1 MALAEA
7 VRACLKGEAT
17 SKTYEDIGTLL
28 PFLADPADS
37 ASDGSLLV
45 GEANILQQVRDLEYG
60 LGLILMMTCTM
71 T

>member
-28 PFLADPADS
+28 PCLADPADS
-37 ASDGSLLV
+37 HGASGSDLSSLLV
-45 GEANILQQVRDLEYG
+45 GEANILQQVRDLEYC
-60 LGLILMMTCTM
+60 MAYV
-71 T
+71 